1 MYQQWTMH
9 ILKIGWQSDTKN
21 KTLLREMKGYI
32 KKYSFFT
39 FDTATVEILLK
50 LTYKFKIISIEIPS
64 GLFSEI
70 DNLYLE
76 CMLKCKGLK
85 IAKISLKKNKV
96 GGLILSISKITI
108 IIQ

>member
-1 MYQQWTMH
+1 MFN
-9 ILKIGWQSDTKN
+9 I
-21 KTLLREMKGYI
+21 
-32 KKYSFFT
+32 
-39 FDTATVEILLK
+39 AAVEILLK
-50 LTYKFKIISIEIPS
+50 LIYKFKVISIEIPS

-76 CMLKCKGLK
+76 LMLKCKGLK

-108 IIQ
+108 ITQ